1 MEEFQAETLPP
12 GTAPKESTFQPNPI
26 SEVPPIANMREDADI
41 TSEQAYAEDTI
52 TGSTSADVHTG
63 LGHPGQGQT
72 SAEIRHD
79 GEKGRKNPG
88 KGLQGVGASTQEFKT
103 VDHTDPK
110 FKDHRGIDKEDRVLG
125 RGEILSAEER
135 VAESAE
141 SVAAEHSGK
150 ERRDR
155 GT

>member
-1 MEEFQAETLPP
+1 MDE
-12 GTAPKESTFQPNPI
+12 
-26 SEVPPIANMREDADI
+26 ADI
-41 TSEQAYAEDTI
+41 SSEQTSAQDSLPGA
-52 TGSTSADVHTG
+52 TSADVHTG
-63 LGHPGQGQT
+63 LGHPGSGQT

-88 KGLQGVGASTQEFKT
+88 RGLQGVGASTQEFKT

-110 FKDHRGIDKEDRVLG
+110 FKDHRSIDNEDRVLG

-141 SVAAEHSGK
+141 TVAHEHGSK

-155 GT
+155 GK